1 MALVDNFPIGHPW
14 IKGWELNRLKRCL
27 KPPASSYQRRI
38 IKWLAMVVVLVVAL
52 MVAGSSIQ
60 FLCWEGDVLTQELR
74 SLVGAR
80 SVGWRPPLSAVYPLP
95 THPHHTICHHT
106 VTLHFGLGKIKNQT
120 SLAIIW
126 CYMNHII
133 LKSLSQ
139 SGGTLAVTPMCSFS
153 LLA

>member
-1 MALVDNFPIGHPW
+1 
-14 IKGWELNRLKRCL
+14 
-27 KPPASSYQRRI
+27 
-38 IKWLAMVVVLVVAL
+38 MVVVLVVAL

-120 SLAIIW
+120 SLAIMLYESYNIK
-126 CYMNHII
+126 I
-133 LKSLSQ
+133 LKPKCWNFSCESYVFFQPPSLK
-139 SGGTLAVTPMCSFS
+139 TAPVAFS
-153 LLA
+153 KVGKT